1 MVIKYF
7 SWIRENIGQAEE
19 TLSLPANI
27 QTVFQLLD
35 HLSQS
40 SPAHAAAFDVRGLV
54 RVAVNQ
60 IHVQHDHL
68 LSNSDEVAIF
78 PPVTGG

>member
-1 MVIKYF
+1 MIVKYF

-19 TLSLPANI
+19 TLSLPD
-27 QTVFQLLD
+27 TVKTVADLLD
-35 HLSQS
+35 YLSKS
-40 SPAHAAAFDVRGLV
+40 SEGHAAALDVRGLV

-60 IHVQHDHL
+60 IHVQHDHA
-68 LSNSDEVAIF
+68 LSADDEIAIF